1 LVETIKCRKLIFAK
15 SAGDGGTG
23 FKERKM
29 WSADAVRAATHMD
42 QLEEAV
48 DIVVDAD
55 FVAYEAT
62 ADLMIAIAEKEGEWT
77 DRTILRLL
85 STIVDECSLEALA
98 GVMQKVFSA
107 EATRSAMW
115 TILKACTMAK
125 CIRIASD
132 WLDLM
137 TNISTLA

>member
-1 LVETIKCRKLIFAK
+1 
-15 SAGDGGTG
+15 
-23 FKERKM
+23 M